1 MADKQSSKLGTLQRK
16 TCLMAQRSRKSFGT
30 LSEAKN
36 LSVFSCQR
44 RDNLGLQ
51 LKVEI
56 MMLIRSTVWQ
66 PSSNYEC
73 LTLLHPSQTRV
84 DRGAYLQVTEIKH
97 QSFEYQLYLSV
108 VIHTYIPGIQ
118 DAESGESQVQ
128 GHLSIEYF
136 LCLCLSLSQKKRMKY
151 TQ

>member
-1 MADKQSSKLGTLQRK
+1 
-16 TCLMAQRSRKSFGT
+16 MAQRSGKSFGT
-30 LSEAKN
+30 LSQAN
-36 LSVFSCQR
+36 YLSVFNCQR

-51 LKVEI
+51 FKIEI

-73 LTLLHPSQTRV
+73 LTLLHPSQIRV
-84 DRGAYLQVTEIKH
+84 DRSAYLQVIEIKH

-108 VIHTYIPGIQ
+108 VIHTDIPGIQ
-118 DAESGESQVQ
+118 DVESGESQVQ
-128 GHLSIEYF
+128 GHLSIGNL
-136 LCLCLSLSQKKRMKY
+136 LCLSLSLSQKKRMKY

>member
-1 MADKQSSKLGTLQRK
+1 
-16 TCLMAQRSRKSFGT
+16 MAQRSGKSFGT
-30 LSEAKN
+30 LSEAN
-36 LSVFSCQR
+36 YLSSVFSCQR

-51 LKVEI
+51 FKVEI

-73 LTLLHPSQTRV
+73 LTLLHPSQIRV
-84 DRGAYLQVTEIKH
+84 DRIAYLQVTEIKH

-128 GHLSIEYF
+128 GHLSIGDF
-136 LCLCLSLSQKKRMKY
+136 FCLSFSKEKNEIYVVNNDKI
-151 TQ
+151 T